1 MMERFEV
8 AHNDPDAEPTI
19 ACLIELDSSGFEPT
33 SRHQTLA
40 KSVLGD
46 FLEVRELDTGYALR
60 YPNTSASI
68 TTLAEWIAMER
79 RCCNFLDFQIH
90 IEPAEGPV
98 WLSLSGGAGVKE
110 SLDQM
115 LRQDS
120 EPPSAPLALDKIQ
133 TPLAVAAVVP
143 SAGQAGMVE
152 PSV

>member
-1 MMERFEV
+1 MMGRFEV

-33 SRHQTLA
+33 PRHQTLA
-40 KSVLGD
+40 KAVVSD
-46 FLEVRELDTGYALR
+46 FLEVRESDTGYALR

-68 TTLAEWIAMER
+68 MTLAEWITIER
-79 RCCNFLDFQIH
+79 GCCDFLDFQIH

-110 SLDQM
+110 LLAQM
-115 LRQDS
+115 LGQES

-133 TPLAVAAVVP
+133 TPPAVAAIVP
-143 SAGQAGMVE
+143 SAGQAGMIE